1 MKLTGDDLQY
11 NSQYWTNGLTL
22 NNDIAFER
30 NRFDKS
36 IVYES
41 FSKLNIK

>member
-1 MKLTGDDLQY
+1 MKLTGDDMQY

-22 NNDIAFER
+22 NADTVFNRTKFE
-30 NRFDKS
+30 KS

-41 FSKLNIK
+41 FSKMNIK